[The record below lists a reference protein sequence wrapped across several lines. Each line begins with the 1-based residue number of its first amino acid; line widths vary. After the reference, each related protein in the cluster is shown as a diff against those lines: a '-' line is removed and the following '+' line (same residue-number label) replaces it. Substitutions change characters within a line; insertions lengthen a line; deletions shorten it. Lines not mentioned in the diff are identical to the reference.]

1 MQDVG
6 ILQLVDNHF
15 VFSKRD
21 VTKPFPNDH
30 TELREDTGGDIHV
43 CQAPSSGV
51 ELQTVRSQLE

>member
-30 TELREDTGGDIHV
+30 TELREDVHV
-43 CQAPSSGV
+43 RQAPSSGV

>member
-15 VFSKRD
+15 VFPKRD

-30 TELREDTGGDIHV
+30 TVNEKTVEGTSMCVRP
-43 CQAPSSGV
+43 QAQ
-51 ELQTVRSQLE
+51 E